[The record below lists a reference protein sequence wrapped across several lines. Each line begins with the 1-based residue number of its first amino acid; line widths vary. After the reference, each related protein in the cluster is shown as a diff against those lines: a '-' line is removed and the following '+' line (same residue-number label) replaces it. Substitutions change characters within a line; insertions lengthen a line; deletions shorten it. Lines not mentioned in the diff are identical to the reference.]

1 MKLRGHSHAAWQ
13 RLDDERLLDMR
24 LCDLGLRIEGSPVES
39 QVERLYRDLEAR
51 SIKFRPHCW
60 IAEEWFSPDGVPGF
74 AVPFYILH
82 PRLKILQRRFMGE
95 VEGGNAQSLMRIL
108 RHEAGHAIDTAYR
121 LRRRK
126 KWREIF
132 GYASTP
138 YPQHYRPRPGSR
150 RYVQHLGNW
159 YAQSH
164 PTEDFAE
171 TLAVWLTPRSD
182 WRNRYAGWPAIHKLN
197 YVDEL
202 MREIHGEVPV
212 LRARYHVEPLRS
224 ARWTLREHYR
234 RMARHY
240 RTDDAERMDRILG
253 RVFTPNRSRRGQA
266 TAARRLR
273 EDLPIFRRR
282 IARRLGAS
290 EYLVQEVV
298 ENLIYRCAAH
308 GLLVRDDWRDTRRGA
323 ERLIIALVRRAMRN
337 AGPKL
342 AL

>member
-1 MKLRGHSHAAWQ
+1 MKPRGRSRAGWH
-13 RLDDERLLDMR
+13 RLDDEKLLDVR
-24 LCDLGLRIEGSPVES
+24 LCDLGLRIEGSAVEP
-39 QVERLYRDLEAR
+39 QVERLYRDFEAR
-51 SIKFRPHCW
+51 GILFRPHCW

-95 VEGGNAQSLMRIL
+95 VEGGNAQSLLRIL

-126 KWREIF
+126 RWRETF

-150 RYVQHLGNW
+150 RFVQHLGNW

-171 TLAVWLTPRSD
+171 TFAIWLTPRSN
-182 WRNRYAGWPAIHKLN
+182 WRSRYADWPAIRKLN

-202 MREIHGEVPV
+202 MREIRGKRPV
-212 LRARYHVEPLRS
+212 LRARHHVEPLRT
-224 ARWTLREHYR
+224 ADWTLREHYR
-234 RMARHY
+234 RMVRHY

-253 RVFTPNRSRRGQA
+253 RVFTLKRQRRGQA

-273 EDLPIFRRR
+273 EELPVFRRR

-290 EYLVQEVV
+290 EYLVQEVI
-298 ENLIYRCAAH
+298 EHLIYRCFAH
-308 GLLVRDDWRDTRRGA
+308 GLLVRDDWRHSRRRV
-323 ERLIIALVRRAMRN
+323 ERFIITLVRRAMRN
-337 AGPKL
+337 TGPSL
-342 AL
+342 VL

>member
-1 MKLRGHSHAAWQ
+1 MMPRGNRQ
-13 RLDDERLLDMR
+13 GGLYRLSDEELLDMR
-24 LCDLGLRIEGSPVES
+24 LCELGLRIGGSPVE
-39 QVERLYRDLEAR
+39 QHVERLYRDLEAR
-51 SIKFRPHCW
+51 GIDFRPHCW
-60 IAEEWFSPDGVPGF
+60 IAEQWFSPDGVPGF

-82 PRLKILQRRFMGE
+82 PRLKVLQRRFMGE
-95 VEGGNAQSLMRIL
+95 VEGGNARSLMRIL

-121 LRRRK
+121 LRRRR

-138 YPQHYRPRPGSR
+138 YPQHYRPRRGSR
-150 RYVQHLGNW
+150 RFVQHLENW

-171 TLAVWLTPRSD
+171 TLAVWLTPRSN
-182 WRNRYAGWPAIHKLN
+182 WRSRYAGWPAIHKLN

-202 MREIHGEVPV
+202 MREISGKAPV
-212 LRARYHVEPLRS
+212 LRSRHQVEPLRH
-224 ARWTLREHYR
+224 ARRTLREHYR
-234 RMARHY
+234 RMVRHY
-240 RTDDAERMDRILG
+240 RRDDSERMDRILG
-253 RVFTPNRSRRGQA
+253 RVFTLKRSRRGQA

-273 EDLPIFRRR
+273 EELPVFRRR

-308 GLLVRDDWRDTRRGA
+308 GLLVRDDWRDSRRRV
-323 ERLIIALVRRAMRN
+323 ERFIMVLVRRAMRN